1 MLSVIIDTGDS
12 AERLGVLL
20 AALTQG
26 AIDGLVREVT
36 IVGGPAELLAALREE
51 TGAEI
56 AADLAGAIAA
66 ARSDRLLVIPG
77 RLRLRSDW
85 LEMLGRHLRD
95 GEGDAVLAG
104 EGGWLTRRAEGL
116 LIAKAAAQGVT
127 GPDLPRLRRAL
138 ARGAVRLA

>member
-104 EGGWLTRRAEGL
+104 GGGFHCASQQMP
-116 LIAKAAAQGVT
+116 AA
-127 GPDLPRLRRAL
+127 
-138 ARGAVRLA
+138 